1 MTHIDVGCP
10 TESPMNREM
19 REKEVVRDG
28 SSIGIRNKRG
38 CLIPVSP
45 VSYEGGDGTLI
56 EQTNRVGS

>member
-56 EQTNRVGS
+56 E